1 MNEGSEGEIRER
13 TVDDLI
19 QSFDNCNGDYA
30 FLIGAGMSKRAGID
44 TAYDLIEKWRD
55 ERYERV
61 DPNTGK
67 SEWVK
72 EKEKDVPVG
81 GEYGFWFQQR
91 YPTYEERRRFIRDL
105 VDNSRPKREHIIL
118 AALMKGKDAPVPHI
132 LTPNFDDL
140 LYDAFYRY
148 FDERPL
154 LIDHNAVV
162 PQFQLTSDRA
172 AIIKLHGDYLY
183 DNLQN
188 LDTDTLE
195 ENMEEAVKR
204 TLREYGLIV
213 VGYSGRDDSIMNV
226 VNDDSFEI
234 SGHGVYWC
242 TLDKYDLSPK
252 AEKLLEKPNTYVVE
266 IDGAESLFTSFF
278 ESMKD
283 MIDPRLPDPSEIR
296 SRAENRA
303 AELPGEVG
311 ESDESEFS
319 ELSEIVSEADEDAE
333 EEVLTLRS
341 EINEEEIENIPTE
354 SDQLDSASLRMR
366 ADNLRYDEKHEQAVK
381 LYSVAIELDQND
393 PIAYMNRG
401 LSRLKLSDPS
411 AKEDFETA
419 LKLHKRE
426 NNKRS
431 EATALS
437 NLGVV
442 AKKRSNLDEAE
453 QYHKDSLEIKREIGD
468 RSGEAKSLGNLG
480 VIAKERG
487 NLGKA
492 EKYYKDSLDI
502 HRKIGD
508 RSGEAKSLG
517 NLGLVAKERG
527 HLDRAEKYHKDS
539 LEIKREIGDRSG
551 EATALNNLGLIAR
564 ERDNLDEAEK
574 YHEESLEIKREIG
587 DRSGEANSLNNLGL
601 VARERDNLDEAEQY
615 HEDSL
620 EIKREI
626 GDRSGEAT
634 ALNNLGVVARERG
647 NLDEAEQY
655 HQEALEIVVETGSR
669 IREAKIRTNLGE
681 VEKKRDQ
688 LEDSEEYLQKAF
700 EEAEKIES
708 RLIAIDAV
716 ENLVDI
722 YEEKEEIDEA
732 IKWCDR
738 GLEIA
743 EETDVEKK
751 VDFFTSRCEEL
762 EDDR

>member
-204 TLREYGLIV
+204 TMREYGLIV

-252 AEKLLEKPNTYVVE
+252 AERLLQKPNTYVVE
-266 IDGAESLFTSFF
+266 IDGAEALFTSFF

-283 MIDPRLPDPSEIR
+283 VIDPRLPDPNEIR

-311 ESDESEFS
+311 ESDESDLS
-319 ELSEIVSEADEDAE
+319 ELSEIVSETDEDAE
-333 EEVLTLRS
+333 GEIPTLRNKID
-341 EINEEEIENIPTE
+341 EDEIENITTE
-354 SDQLDSASLRMR
+354 SDQLDSASLRMK
-366 ADNLRYDEKHEQAVK
+366 ADNLRYDEKHKEAVK
-381 LYSVAIELDQND
+381 LYTAAIELDPND
-393 PIAYMNRG
+393 PISYIHRG
-401 LSRLKLSDPS
+401 VSRLKLSDPS
-411 AKEDFETA
+411 AKEDFRTA
-419 LKLHKRE
+419 LNLNERDG
-426 NNKRS
+426 NKR
-431 EATALS
+431 
-437 NLGVV
+437 
-442 AKKRSNLDEAE
+442 D
-453 QYHKDSLEIKREIGD
+453 
-468 RSGEAKSLGNLG
+468 
-480 VIAKERG
+480 
-487 NLGKA
+487 KA
-492 EKYYKDSLDI
+492 I
-502 HRKIGD
+502 
-508 RSGEAKSLG
+508 SLG
-517 NLGLVAKERG
+517 NLGLAARECG
-527 HLDRAEKYHKDS
+527 NLDKAEEYHKQS
-539 LEIKREIGDRSG
+539 LEIERELENQRG
-551 EATALNNLGLIAR
+551 EATSLDNLGVIAR
-564 ERDNLDEAEK
+564 KRGKLDEAEK
-574 YHEESLEIKREIG
+574 YHKDGLDIYQKVGDRKGEATCLNSLGLVARERGNLDKAEEYHMDSLEIDKEIG
-587 DRSGEANSLNNLGL
+587 DQGSEATSLNNLGL
-601 VARERDNLDEAEQY
+601 VARERGNLDRAEEY
-615 HEDSL
+615 HNDSL
-620 EIKREI
+620 EIDQEI
-626 GDRSGEAT
+626 GDRNGEAVS
-634 ALNNLGVVARERG
+634 LNNLGLVAKERG
-647 NLDEAEQY
+647 DFEEAEYYYQDS
-655 HQEALEIVVETGSR
+655 LEIVSETGDKST
-669 IREAKIRTNLGE
+669 EAEALNGLGK
-681 VEKKRDQ
+681 VEMKRDQ
-688 LEDSEEYLQKAF
+688 LDDAEEYLQEAF
-700 EEAEKIES
+700 EKAQGMNA
-708 RLIAIDAV
+708 RLISIDSA
-716 ENLVDI
+716 ENLVDV
-722 YEEKEEIDEA
+722 YEQKEEVDKA
-732 IKWCDR
+732 IEWCDR

-743 EETDVEKK
+743 EETDLNER
-751 VDFFTSRCEEL
+751 VDSFASRCEEL
-762 EDDR
+762 RDGQ